1 MKNNLKKGNIKLLKI
16 EIGFPL
22 HYEKVPNSY
31 LDILNYLDRFNYNLF
46 SITKIKY
53 TKNTILFMDAFF
65 KKN

>member
-31 LDILNYLDRFNYNLF
+31 LDILNYLKKYNYNLF

-53 TKNTILFMDAFF
+53 QKNHILFMDAFL
-65 KKN
+65 KK